1 MNNNYNNLKNVLESM
16 PMALYVK
23 NLENKIIYVN
33 KVFFKT
39 FNLTYNEVF
48 YKNEKAILSLLNI
61 NVNIDNDIEIIRE
74 KKTVCCERT
83 INKNENQKTYQVYK
97 SPIFNNKN
105 EVISI
110 MTLYNDITCIK
121 NREDKLEKLA
131 YRDYL
136 TNLLN
141 LRGLIKYISSKS
153 NNPNKE
159 ITLLFI
165 DLDNFKKLN
174 DTFGHK
180 YGDKALK
187 IIAKRLSEFSGN
199 NVARIGGDEFII
211 IYENIGYNELM
222 NNVSKILSLLRLKL
236 EKNNEEV
243 FISGSIG
250 VVTESCNNLDYD
262 KLIAKGDICLYKAKV
277 NGKNQVVFDDEDF
290 KI

>member
-61 NVNIDNDIEIIRE
+61 NLNIDNDIEIIRE

-250 VVTESCNNLDYD
+250 VV
-262 KLIAKGDICLYKAKV
+262 II
-277 NGKNQVVFDDEDF
+277 
-290 KI
+290 

>member
-61 NVNIDNDIEIIRE
+61 NLNIDNDIEIIRE

-141 LRGLIKYISSKS
+141 LRGLIK
-153 NNPNKE
+153 
-159 ITLLFI
+159 
-165 DLDNFKKLN
+165 
-174 DTFGHK
+174 
-180 YGDKALK
+180 
-187 IIAKRLSEFSGN
+187 
-199 NVARIGGDEFII
+199 
-211 IYENIGYNELM
+211 
-222 NNVSKILSLLRLKL
+222 
-236 EKNNEEV
+236 
-243 FISGSIG
+243 
-250 VVTESCNNLDYD
+250 
-262 KLIAKGDICLYKAKV
+262 
-277 NGKNQVVFDDEDF
+277 
-290 KI
+290 